1 METGQPSKQSASMA
15 SGPTSGQAGKPSAKA
30 LRSGA
35 TIEDAAGV
43 FVLAGADLAT
53 VGRVKFVEGTYKG
66 KKAYKFV
73 LLAEDGWEYD
83 GSTLVLAIV
92 GREDN
97 DEN

>member
-1 METGQPSKQSASMA
+1 METVQPSKQSASMA
-15 SGPTSGQAGKPSAKA
+15 NGRTNGQAGQPSAPT

-35 TIEDAAGV
+35 TIEDAASV
-43 FVLAGADLAT
+43 FVLAGSDLAT

-73 LLAEDGWEYD
+73 LLADDGWEYD

-92 GREDN
+92 GRKEQ
-97 DEN
+97 E